1 VKGGTKRRNKK
12 MWPVPPAALLL
23 VTTGASAEKH
33 ERVYGVLNAD
43 GSARTVIDSVWLD
56 NPEQSDTLTDRTA
69 LTEIQNTK
77 DSRTF
82 TLDGETITWNA
93 AGEDVF
99 YQGVGKEPLPV
110 RPTLDCTLD
119 GQTASPGSEL
129 TGDAKM
135 TVRYK
140 TDSDTPH
147 LAFSALLLDG
157 EACRNVQVENGFAF
171 TDGSRSLVVGY
182 GVTACGE
189 IGELPT
195 SFSVSFEADHFT
207 PGDVLT
213 FVTSEPIEKAVN
225 RLSESYD
232 DASGFLREL
241 TDDLTAIRDGR
252 EITGSGELYDA
263 MSGAASLL
271 NGAEALQTG
280 CDSLKTGADGLDT
293 GAKSLC
299 EGITQAQTGL
309 NDLSGGLSELR
320 DSNDELN
327 TAASKVFDTLLTAAT
342 TELQTE
348 MPDLPALTQANY
360 AQVLSGA
367 LDTLSESGI
376 RAKANE
382 AARQQV
388 TGEVQK
394 NEEEIRK
401 QVTSAVQATV
411 LQAVLKAANL
421 NLTAEQYDAAVKAG
435 QVTKEQQAGIDAA
448 VKQQMNSV
456 DVQKQIDNA
465 VTEQENK
472 LVEENLAS
480 KEVQA
485 KIDREVEPLLEQAKE
500 GAAKLSALKSQLD
513 EYAKFQQGL
522 KKYTDGVTSAG
533 EGAATLCEGVG
544 KLADGAKNLQEG
556 TEKLAGGAAKLASG
570 AKELNDG
577 LMEAKDKAIEKL
589 LPKLNDDA
597 IAWLD
602 RYEAIAERAKG
613 NEHYDLVQAGEAN
626 SLSFILRSAWQ

>member
-1 VKGGTKRRNKK
+1 MTHQKVLSVLT
-12 MWPVPPAALLL
+12 AALLL
-23 VTTGASAEKH
+23 VATGASAEKH

-43 GSARTVIDSVWLD
+43 GSARTVIDSIWLD
-56 NPEQSDTLTDRTA
+56 NPEKSDVLTDSTA
-69 LTEIQNTK
+69 LIEIQNTK

-82 TLDGETITWNA
+82 TRDGDTITWNA

-119 GQTASPGSEL
+119 GQAAASGSEL
-129 TGDAKM
+129 TGAVKI
-135 TVRYK
+135 TVRYG

-147 LAFSALLLDG
+147 LACSALLLDG
-157 EACRNVQVENGFAF
+157 ETCRNVQVENGFTF

-195 SFSVSFEADHFT
+195 SFTVSFDADHFT

-232 DASGFLREL
+232 DANGFLREL
-241 TDDLTAIRDGR
+241 TDDLTAIRDDR
-252 EITGSGELYDA
+252 EISGSGELYDT
-263 MSGAASLL
+263 MSGVVSLL
-271 NGAEALQTG
+271 NGADALQTG
-280 CDSLKTGADGLDT
+280 ADSLKTGADGLDT
-293 GAKSLC
+293 GAQNLC

-309 NDLSGGLSELR
+309 NDLYGGLSKLQGN
-320 DSNDELN
+320 NDGLN
-327 TAASKVFDTLLTAAT
+327 AAASKVFDSLLTAAT

-360 AQVLSGA
+360 AQVLGST

-388 TGEVQK
+388 TEEVHK

-401 QVTSAVQATV
+401 QVTGAAQANV

-448 VKQQMNSV
+448 VKQQMNSA

-485 KIDREVEPLLEQAKE
+485 KIDRQVEPILEQAKE

-522 KKYTDGVTSAG
+522 KQYTDGVTSAG
-533 EGAATLCEGVG
+533 EGAATLCEGFG
-544 KLADGAKNLQEG
+544 KLADGAKDLQEG

-577 LMEAKDKAIEKL
+577 LMKAKNNAIEKL
-589 LPKLNDDA
+589 LPELNDDA

-613 NEHYDLVQAGEAN
+613 NEHYDLVQSGETN

>member
-1 VKGGTKRRNKK
+1 MRHQKVLSVLT
-12 MWPVPPAALLL
+12 AALLL
-23 VTTGASAEKH
+23 VATGASAEKH

-56 NPEQSDTLTDRTA
+56 NPEKSDTLTDSTA
-69 LTEIQNTK
+69 LTQIQNTK

-82 TLDGETITWNA
+82 TLDGDTITWNA

-110 RPTLDCTLD
+110 RPTLNCTLD
-119 GQTASPGSEL
+119 GQAAAPGSEL
-129 TGDAKM
+129 TGAVQM
-135 TVRYK
+135 TVRYG

-147 LAFSALLLDG
+147 LACSALLLDG
-157 EACRNVQVENGFAF
+157 EACRNVQVENGFTF

-189 IGELPT
+189 IDELPT
-195 SFSVSFEADHFT
+195 SFTVTFDADHFT
-207 PGDVLT
+207 PGDVMT
-213 FVTSEPIEKAVN
+213 FVTSEPIEKAVS

-252 EITGSGELYDA
+252 EISGSGELYDA
-263 MSGAASLL
+263 MSGVVSLL
-271 NGAEALQTG
+271 NGADALQTG
-280 CDSLKTGADGLDT
+280 ADSLKTGADGLDT
-293 GAKSLC
+293 GAESLC
-299 EGITQAQTGL
+299 DGLKQAQNGL
-309 NDLSGGLSELR
+309 NDLNGGLSELQ
-320 DSNDELN
+320 SNNDELN
-327 TAASKVFDTLLTAAT
+327 AAASKVFDSLLAAAT
-342 TELQTE
+342 AVLQTS

-360 AQVLSGA
+360 AQVLGGT

-388 TGEVQK
+388 TEAVHK
-394 NEEEIRK
+394 NEDEHRK
-401 QVTSAVQATV
+401 QVTGAAQATV

-435 QVTKEQQAGIDAA
+435 QVTKQQQAGINAA
-448 VKQQMNSV
+448 VEQQMSSA
-456 DVQKQIDNA
+456 DVQKQIEDA

-472 LVEENLAS
+472 QVEENLTS
-480 KEVQA
+480 KEVQE
-485 KIDREVEPLLEQAKE
+485 KIDRQVQPLLEQAKE
-500 GAAKLSALKSQLD
+500 GAAKLSALKNQLD

-522 KKYTDGVTSAG
+522 KQYTDGVTSAG

-544 KLADGAKNLQEG
+544 KLANGAADLQAG
-556 TEKLAGGAAKLASG
+556 TEKLAGGAAELASG
-570 AKELNDG
+570 AKELNNG
-577 LMEAKDKAIEKL
+577 LNKAKDKAIAQL

-602 RYEAIAERAKG
+602 RYEAIAERTRG